1 MHKIIKK
8 RISATKADTEK
19 EKENTEKLQSYYLKR
34 NKNNETILK
43 ISVMLRTNIK
53 QLLFLMLIFSFYLL
67 LNVRRLINHQIV
79 CLIVLYILSLLF
91 SNLLRFYG
99 SKETQTKI

>member
-43 ISVMLRTNIK
+43 ISVMLRTK
-53 QLLFLMLIFSFYLL
+53 RTLLFLMLIFSFYLL
-67 LNVRRLINHQIV
+67 LNGRRLINHQIV
-79 CLIVLYILSLLF
+79 CLIILYILSLLF

>member
-43 ISVMLRTNIK
+43 ISVMLRTK
-53 QLLFLMLIFSFYLL
+53 RTLLFLMLIFSFYLL
-67 LNVRRLINHQIV
+67 LNGRRLINHQIV
-79 CLIVLYILSLLF
+79 CLIILYILSLLF
-91 SNLLRFYG
+91 FILLRFYG